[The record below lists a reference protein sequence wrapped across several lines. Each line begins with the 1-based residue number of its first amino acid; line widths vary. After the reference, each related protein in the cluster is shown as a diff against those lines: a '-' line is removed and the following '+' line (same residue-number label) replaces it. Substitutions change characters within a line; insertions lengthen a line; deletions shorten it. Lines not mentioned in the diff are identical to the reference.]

1 MLYVTLFV
9 TTLVFW
15 LRPNRQ
21 IENLNS
27 MMEPIHPIPKG
38 ELLLQEELISSPD
51 SGSDP
56 LFNWVVRRIPCK
68 KKKIKMNWFSLPWRV
83 SISYKKRKLQEPSN
97 PKEKESS
104 KQIIVVQH
112 MANILQWL
120 WFVIWPP
127 LVMIIICVLNFFFVN
142 RKYDNAQ
149 GVSIVWFRRY
159 EKLKVSTSTIN

>member
-9 TTLVFW
+9 TTLVFR

-56 LFNWVVRRIPCK
+56 LFN
-68 KKKIKMNWFSLPWRV
+68 
-83 SISYKKRKLQEPSN
+83 
-97 PKEKESS
+97 
-104 KQIIVVQH
+104 
-112 MANILQWL
+112 
-120 WFVIWPP
+120 
-127 LVMIIICVLNFFFVN
+127 
-142 RKYDNAQ
+142 
-149 GVSIVWFRRY
+149 
-159 EKLKVSTSTIN
+159 